1 MRRTLTKALATVAL
15 SAGLSG
21 LALTP
26 ALAEPATPAPI
37 ATTPGTQSGSS
48 SGSSKVLALPLAFL
62 AFPVCYNDS
71 TDPNY
76 DPGPLCKF
84 MLGLY
89 GGSAS
94 LLP

>member
-1 MRRTLTKALATVAL
+1 MIRPLTKALATLAL
-15 SAGLSG
+15 TAGLTG
-21 LALTP
+21 LALSP
-26 ALAEPATPAPI
+26 AQAAPANIQPTADSS
-37 ATTPGTQSGSS
+37 TGSS

-76 DPGPLCKF
+76 KPNAICTF
-84 MLGLY
+84 MMGLY
-89 GGSAS
+89 SGSAS